1 MSTTQAESA
10 QIAPPEAAASPAHP
24 NRFGPLVL
32 TLQVSALLAAVGAT
46 IAGVVIGVPDTTDYG
61 RASILK
67 HDLLAMDA
75 PRKIVL
81 VGGSNLSFGIDS
93 NVLTEITGCPVVN
106 MGMNGYFGARFM
118 TEEVKPYLK
127 PGDIVVMAWEYDNY
141 FKTVD
146 GASNDLLM
154 VTKANPNTFNY
165 LTTEQKL
172 GVISQYPQVAQQKIV
187 RVIGDLHQM
196 TRELR
201 GKMSGEEEAVADPHA
216 FDGGY
221 SGFDPKTGDLHGHLQ
236 SVSLP
241 EPADGADITAV
252 PMDPGVLPLMR
263 AFANEQEARGVNVMV
278 SFTAV
283 MDSYYRKHQPV
294 LDKLD
299 TDLKVNFPKEVEGS
313 VTDYMFAKP
322 LHFDTVY
329 HLNAEGRAIR
339 SQRLAQD
346 IVNHFGRPALCNA
359 AGETQSTGEIG

>member
-1 MSTTQAESA
+1 MSTIHAEFA
-10 QIAPPEAAASPAHP
+10 QTVPPEAAAKPARP
-24 NRFGPLVL
+24 GRFGPLVL
-32 TLQVSALLAAVGAT
+32 ALQVTTLLAAVGAT

-81 VGGSNLSFGIDS
+81 VGGSNLSFGVDS
-93 NVLTEITGCPVVN
+93 TIITEITGCPVVN

-141 FKTVD
+141 YKTVD
-146 GASNDLLM
+146 GAASDLLM
-154 VTKANPNTFNY
+154 VTKANPMTFGY
-165 LTTEQKL
+165 LTMDQKL
-172 GVISQYPQVAQQKIV
+172 DVISQYPQVAQQKIV
-187 RVIGDLHQM
+187 RVIGDLHQF
-196 TRELR
+196 TRDLR
-201 GKMSGEEEAVADPHA
+201 GRLSGAAEEAPADPHA

-221 SGFDPKTGDLHGHLQ
+221 SGFDPATGDLHGHLN

-263 AFANEQEARGVNVMV
+263 NFADELEAKGVNVMV

-294 LDKLD
+294 LDRLN
-299 TDLKVNFPKEVEGS
+299 TDLHATFPQEVEGS

-329 HLNAEGRAIR
+329 HLNAEGRVIR
-339 SQRLAQD
+339 SQRLAED
-346 IVNHFGRPALCNA
+346 IVHHFGRPALCKA
-359 AGETQSTGEIG
+359 AG